1 MLTVQYIAL
10 ATILGLMIY
19 VLSKYGRKELE
30 WRDFMFWEILLVI
43 MLIIT
48 LKPVEISLEVKRIL
62 GLGRGLDALFVVAI
76 GIGYLMIFRVYLA
89 VDRAEREIT
98 ELTRKLAIEL
108 GEINE
113 KLEKIKE
120 KANSCHKTHL
130 QKFFQKHLDS
140 LFRKSE
146 LPYFYHSLFLS
157 LFK

>member
-1 MLTVQYIAL
+1 MLAVQYIAL

-19 VLSKYGRKELE
+19 VLSKYGGKELE

-108 GEINE
+108 REINE

-120 KANSCHKTHL
+120 KS
-130 QKFFQKHLDS
+130 
-140 LFRKSE
+140 
-146 LPYFYHSLFLS
+146 
-157 LFK
+157 

>member
-1 MLTVQYIAL
+1 MLAVQYIAL

-120 KANSCHKTHL
+120 KS
-130 QKFFQKHLDS
+130 
-140 LFRKSE
+140 
-146 LPYFYHSLFLS
+146 
-157 LFK
+157 